1 MLTDNQLRHL
11 AQSLAHIEQTLTDA
25 CMLATQARGQE
36 VFPRYRMPLSEA
48 DAAALGAA
56 LDRLRVVLR
65 RYARAQHLPTPA
77 HGELDP
83 AWALDTQIT
92 LLRNVALALR
102 PVHLAGYGALD
113 EDATH
118 ACRTLA
124 AEVGALLEGMQDT
137 LRTPAG
143 LPVPETV
150 DALTALLMELV
161 PRYRLGEYHAR
172 IAALAETSD
181 HVEVAVLGRV
191 SSGKSSLLN
200 ALIQCAL
207 LPVGI
212 VPVTTVTTRL
222 IIGAKPG
229 LALHY
234 LDGHVEMRAAEEL
247 AACVSE
253 QGNPGNHMRLREVRM
268 GLGALDWA
276 GGGTVFTDTP
286 GLGALQG
293 QASAMALDYL
303 PRCDLGMVLV
313 DASATPTEL
322 ERDLLL
328 ALRDAGTPMRV
339 LLTKAD
345 LLTPEALRQ
354 QRDYVAGSL
363 GAALGHALEVDV
375 LSSQPAWRAQ
385 LDAWREHTLRAQ
397 IDVLRAAAAP
407 RSAARARTL
416 GQQVLA
422 SLRLAAREDM
432 RAVPTTLDSHA
443 LLALD
448 QAARQQHQHIAAFAE
463 RATATLLRRAA
474 RARMDAQALN
484 RMAAD
489 LAHQLA
495 EQTRAAVLA
504 AASTETTALPVFA
517 WQVGALPAAP
527 ARPALRR
534 LWQQHRLPAGQES
547 SLRSAC
553 QSYAAALHAWL
564 DAATL
569 AAQRT
574 LRAGQSAGASDP
586 AQLRLD
592 IARLAQALGQADT
605 SATQS

>member
-1 MLTDNQLRHL
+1 
-11 AQSLAHIEQTLTDA
+11 
-25 CMLATQARGQE
+25 
-36 VFPRYRMPLSEA
+36 MPLPAA

-92 LLRNVALALR
+92 LLRNVALELR
-102 PVHLAGYGALD
+102 PAHLAGYGALD
-113 EDATH
+113 EDAAH
-118 ACRTLA
+118 ACRALA

-137 LRTPAG
+137 LRTPVG
-143 LPVPETV
+143 LPVPAAV

>member
-1 MLTDNQLRHL
+1 MLTDNQRRHI

-25 CMLATQARGQE
+25 CMMATQARGQE
-36 VFPRYRMPLSEA
+36 VFPRYRMALPEA

-77 HGELDP
+77 HGGLDP

-92 LLRNVALALR
+92 LLRNVALELR
-102 PVHLAGYGALD
+102 PAHLAGYGALD
-113 EDATH
+113 EDAAH
-118 ACRTLA
+118 ACRALA

-143 LPVPETV
+143 LPAPATV

-172 IAALAETSD
+172 IAALAEIGD

-200 ALIQCAL
+200 ALIQRAL

-222 IIGAKPG
+222 ITGAEPG
-229 LALHY
+229 LTLHY
-234 LDGHVEMRAAEEL
+234 LDGHVEMRTADEL

-253 QGNPGNHMRLREVRM
+253 QGNPGNRMRLREVRM

-276 GGGTVFTDTP
+276 DGAVFTDTP

-345 LLTPEALRQ
+345 LLTAEALRQ

-363 GAALGHALEVDV
+363 GAAVGHALEVDV

-385 LDAWREHTLRAQ
+385 LNAWREHTLRAQ
-397 IDVLRAAAAP
+397 IDALRAAAAP
-407 RSAARARTL
+407 RAAARARAL

-422 SLRLAAREDM
+422 GLRLAASEDA
-432 RAVPTTLDSHA
+432 RAAPAMLDSHA

-448 QAARQQHQHIAAFAE
+448 QAVRQQHQHIAAFAE
-463 RATATLLRRAA
+463 QAPAALLRRAA
-474 RARMDAQALN
+474 QARMDAQALG

-495 EQTRAAVLA
+495 EQTRAAVPA
-504 AASTETTALPVFA
+504 AASTETAALPVFA
-517 WQVGALPAAP
+517 WRVGALPSTP
-527 ARPALRR
+527 ALATLRR
-534 LWQQHRLPAGQES
+534 LWQQHRLSASQEN

-553 QSYAAALHAWL
+553 RSYAATLHAWL

-586 AQLRLD
+586 AQLQLD
-592 IARLAQALGQADT
+592 IARLAQALGQPDT
-605 SATQS
+605 SATQP